1 MGEVIVIQHEPDVPP
16 GVVADVLDRHE
27 VRSRTVHAWDD
38 TEWPSLAQTDAL
50 VVLGGAMNVDETDQH
65 PFLHNSRSLMRGA
78 LDNGVPTLGIC
89 LGSQMMARML
99 GAKVYRAPSRKARF
113 APVIPDPVATVDPVA
128 RPFATGIPV
137 LQFHEDTFDLP
148 AGTTRLF
155 SNDDGLVQGF
165 RYEGFAY
172 ALQFHPE
179 VSPAD
184 IVAWCDAIGPE
195 ELAEEWGTTKE
206 QLMAEA
212 GRYLNDQ
219 KEAGFRSVEEFLRV
233 AGILK
238 SSAAGSPG

>member
-16 GVVADVLDRHE
+16 GVVADVLDLHE
-27 VRSRTVHAWDD
+27 VRSRTVRAWDH
-38 TEWPSLAQTDAL
+38 TEWPSLAETDAL

-65 PFLHNSRSLMRGA
+65 PYLHQSRSLMRAA

-99 GAKVYRAPSRKARF
+99 GARVYRSPTRKARF
-113 APVIPDPVATVDPVA
+113 APVVPDPAATEDPVA

-155 SNDDGLVQGF
+155 SNDEGLVQGF
-165 RYEGFAY
+165 RYGDSGY

-195 ELAEEWGTTKE
+195 DLEKAWGTTKE
-206 QLMAEA
+206 RLMAQA
-212 GRYLNDQ
+212 DRYLDDQ
-219 KEAGFRSVEEFLRV
+219 KEAGFRSVKAFLRV
-233 AGILK
+233 AGILQN
-238 SSAAGSPG
+238 SVGDSPS